1 MPTQN
6 LRALTFACLASLI
19 ASSAAHAIE
28 DPNLMT
34 YRSLHTS
41 GGVVNPGVIVG
52 FNPQPDP
59 PGFPTL
65 DLTNPFEPKLVQPD
79 GPATFDFV
87 MSING
92 LIGLLLPAVQKPNA
106 DGVTEFSIDWGDHKF
121 DVALIF
127 SGPGAIRDWASFN
140 PQPEPPGVWFADAI
154 TFAGKGDPSVSFSMF
169 EDGTRLSF
177 SAPEPSTWAMMG
189 LGFAALGVLA
199 HRRTTQSP
207 ALASRA

>member
-6 LRALTFACLASLI
+6 FRVLTFTCLASLVT
-19 ASSAAHAIE
+19 SSGAHAIE

-34 YRSLHTS
+34 YRSLQTS

-59 PGFPTL
+59 PAFPTL
-65 DLTNPFEPKLVQPD
+65 DLTNPFEPKLAQPD

-106 DGVTEFSIDWGDHKF
+106 DGVTGFSFDYGKHTF

-140 PQPEPPGVWFADAI
+140 PQPEPPGVWFADAL
-154 TFAGKGDPSVSFSMF
+154 TFAAKGDPSVSFSMF
-169 EDGTRLSF
+169 EDGARLSF
-177 SAPEPSTWAMMG
+177 ATPEPSSWALMG
-189 LGFAALGVLA
+189 LGFAALGVLGY
-199 HRRTTQSP
+199 RRTARSS